1 MSSFEIAN
9 YSNLDALPRF
19 HAEEA
24 GADPRALNIHS
35 VEDNDPMKN
44 AASPAVRVGILSLQ
58 QQERSNQILS
68 STPPIA
74 EAISTAIAEINE
86 AGGILGQTLE
96 PITLGEIGR
105 SEALE
110 QNARSLLGDPMVKA
124 IFSWGTSPTLCQTIF
139 PLVEAADT
147 LLWHCD
153 RSPGGETFSRI
164 FYTGTCPNQR
174 VEAAIAWLQKT
185 ERKQCY
191 IINSSDVLSQR
202 TGELFREQW
211 QEQGE
216 SESITVEEN
225 ADWEELLAA
234 IAAENP
240 DSINPDI
247 IIDTRINIPS
257 DEGMALYEAYQTAHL
272 SLERQ
277 PILTLNLSLSDIEK
291 LGDRAAGHYFL
302 SPYFPE
308 NRLPLPPF
316 LPGNDIAAAAHTQIH
331 LWKQAVET
339 ADSFQIDRV
348 RAAAI
353 GQTFSETGGIVR
365 LAPNQYL
372 ARPLFIGRYRQG
384 NFSIADRSDRPL
396 NPLPWL
402 GCTLQSPVIS
412 YQSPVTH
419 PPTPNPPPSPLPRE
433 GAQERE
439 SNNQQPIT
447 RNPIAEL
454 EEERAKRQE
463 IEAAV
468 QEYGNALRALFAA
481 TSDAILITDASGC
494 YLRIAPTQ
502 PLPPFSHDLIGNNLH
517 DIFSPDQADRFLLGI
532 RTALEEKHP
541 VQCDYQW
548 ENQWFSATISPIN
561 DNEALWIVRDISKQ
575 KEIEWK
581 REQTLLEFKQQFQER
596 TSALRDV
603 SDRLVGEVVERQ
615 HAEDA
620 LSAAKD
626 QLQAILDAVPGIV
639 SWISADLRYLGVNHH
654 LAGMF
659 NLKPDAFIGQDI
671 GFLNA
676 SEEFIS
682 FIRDFFASEATDD
695 FREITSHVQGSSRTY
710 LIVVQKYDRG
720 KAAFTVGID
729 VTKRQQALDA
739 LARSKAQL
747 QAVLEA
753 VPGIVSWISSDL
765 SYLGVNRHLA
775 KTFNLT
781 PEDFAGKNIGF
792 LQASGDFN
800 QFVQDFF
807 ASPEQDNFREVEAL
821 VDGETRNYLIAAQ
834 KYDDGAAAFTVGI
847 DVTDR
852 QRAIED
858 LHFTKDQLQ
867 AVLEAVPGIVS
878 WIGSDLRYLGVN
890 RHLAK
895 TFDLP
900 VEAFAGESLGFLQA
914 SKDFNEFVANFFASP
929 EQDNFREVE
938 ALVDGETR
946 NYLIAAQKYDEGRA
960 AFTVGIDV
968 TERQQALEG
977 LQKAEEKYRT
987 IFENAVEGIFQTTP
1001 DGRYLSAN
1009 PALARIYGYDS
1020 PAELMANLENLE
1032 ERLYLDPQRRR
1043 IFTHTIE
1050 TEGGVVGFEA
1060 QVRRRDG
1067 ELRWISENARAVR
1080 DKKGQILYYE
1090 GTVED
1095 ITDRKQAEEEL
1106 RKLNEELEMRVQ
1118 QRTNELQQLNLQ
1130 LLLEIGERERIE
1142 SALRT
1147 SEAELKALFAAMTDI
1162 ITVFDAKGNYA
1173 KIVTTNSETIYSP
1186 KSQLLGKNVLEVFS
1200 PEQAQIFL
1208 DHIRDA
1214 LASGETVYT
1223 EYSLDGNSGI
1233 SQGKRS
1239 STAWFSASVSP
1250 LPNNCVIWVA
1260 RNITKRKQMQLKV
1273 EKAEEKYRSIFENA
1287 AEGIFQSTRDGRYIS
1302 ANPALVEMY
1311 GYDSFV
1317 EMAALVPQ
1325 IDRCY
1330 VEPELRSVFR
1340 EELERKGSVTG
1351 FKAQVKRK
1359 DCSLI
1364 WISENARVV
1373 RDNDG
1378 NILFY
1383 EGTVADITKQKEA
1396 EDALRLEREKSERLL
1411 LNILPKAIAE
1421 RLKQNEKSIAERFD
1435 SVSILF
1441 ADIVEFTSLSARIS
1455 PTALVDLLNEMF
1467 SAFDK
1472 LVKWH
1477 NLEKIKTIGDSYMVA
1492 GGLLDTAE
1500 EHAVAIADL
1509 ALDMQLAISKFRQED
1524 GQPFRVRIGINTGPV
1539 VAGTIGLHKFAY
1551 DLWGDTV
1558 NVASRMESHGKANAI
1573 QVTDDT
1579 YQLLKGK
1586 FFFEERGEV
1595 PIKGKGNMTTYFLQ
1609 GRL

>member
-9 YSNLDALPRF
+9 YLDLDALPRF

-24 GADPRALNIHS
+24 GADPRALNINS
-35 VEDNDPMKN
+35 VEDKDLMKH
-44 AASPAVRVGILSLQ
+44 AASPALRVGILSLQ
-58 QQERSNQILS
+58 QNEKSNSILS
-68 STPPIA
+68 SALPIA
-74 EAISTAIAEINE
+74 DAISTAIAEINE
-86 AGGILGQTLE
+86 AEGVLGQRLE
-96 PITLGEIGR
+96 PITITEINN

-110 QNARSLLGDPMVKA
+110 RQTRSLLEDPRVKA
-124 IFSWGTSPTLCQTIF
+124 IFSWGTSPTLCQKIF
-139 PLVEAADT
+139 PLVETANT

-153 RSPGGETFSRI
+153 RTPGGETFSRI

-185 ERKQCY
+185 ERKKCY
-191 IINSSDVLSQR
+191 MIDSPVPLSQR
-202 TGELFREQW
+202 TGKIFREQW
-211 QEQGE
+211 QARGE
-216 SESITVEEN
+216 LKHVAVGEN
-225 ADWEELLAA
+225 PDWEALLAA
-234 IAAENP
+234 IATE
-240 DSINPDI
+240 NPDI
-247 IIDTRINIPS
+247 IIDTRS
-257 DEGMALYEAYQTAHL
+257 DDATALYEAYQNTDLAP
-272 SLERQ
+272 ECC
-277 PILTLNLSLSDIEK
+277 PILALNFSLNDIEN
-291 LGDRAAGHYFL
+291 LGNRGEGHYFL
-302 SPYFPE
+302 SPYFPAKGS
-308 NRLPLPPF
+308 PLPAF
-316 LPGNDIAAAAHTQIH
+316 LPANEIAAAAYTQVY

-339 ADSFQIDRV
+339 AGSFQIDRV

-353 GQTFSETGGIVR
+353 GQTFSETSGIVC
-365 LAPNQYL
+365 LTPNQHL
-372 ARPLFIGRYRQG
+372 ARPLFVGSYRQG
-384 NFSIADRSDRPL
+384 NFSLAYSSNRAI
-396 NPLPWL
+396 NPIPWL
-402 GCTLQSPVIS
+402 GLQSPFTRDAPRPKS
-412 YQSPVTH
+412 H
-419 PPTPNPPPSPLPRE
+419 PSPISPSVPLLQRE
-433 GAQERE
+433 VKENE
-439 SNNQQPIT
+439 NSQPT
-447 RNPIAEL
+447 THKNLIAEL
-454 EEERAKRQE
+454 EGERERRKE

-468 QEYGNALRALFAA
+468 QEYGTALRALFAA
-481 TSDAILITDASGC
+481 TSDAILITDANGC
-494 YLRIAPTQ
+494 YLRVAPTQ
-502 PLPPFSHDLIGNNLH
+502 PLPPFSHDSIGRTLH
-517 DIFSPDQADRFLLGI
+517 DIFPPERADRFLDCI
-532 RTALEEKHP
+532 RTAIEEQRP
-541 VQCDYQW
+541 VQLEYHW
-548 ENQWFSATISPIN
+548 ENTWFSATISPIN
-561 DNEALWIVRDISKQ
+561 DNEVLWIVRDISQQKQ
-575 KEIEWK
+575 IEWK

-596 TSALRDV
+596 TTALRDV

-620 LSAAKD
+620 LNAAKD
-626 QLQAILDAVPGIV
+626 QLQAILDAVPGNV
-639 SWISADLRYLGVNHH
+639 SWISSDLRYLGVNHH
-654 LAGMF
+654 LAGKF

-676 SEEFIS
+676 SEEFIN
-682 FIRDFFASEATDD
+682 FIRDFFASEAMDD
-695 FREITSHVQGSSRTY
+695 FREITSYVQGSSRTY
-710 LIVVQKYDRG
+710 LIVVQKYNRG

-729 VTKRQQALDA
+729 VTKRQEALNA

-765 SYLGVNRHLA
+765 RYLGVNRHLA

-781 PEDFAGKNIGF
+781 PEDFVGKNIGF
-792 LQASGDFN
+792 LQASDDFN
-800 QFVQDFF
+800 QFVQEFF
-807 ASPEQDNFREVEAL
+807 AAPEQDNFREVEAL
-821 VDGETRNYLIAAQ
+821 VDGETRNFLIAAQ
-834 KYDDGAAAFTVGI
+834 KYDNGEAAFTVGI
-847 DVTDR
+847 DITDR
-852 QRAIED
+852 QQAIED

-900 VEAFAGESLGFLQA
+900 VEAFTGQSLGFLQA
-914 SKDFNEFVANFFASP
+914 SEDFNEFVSNFFASS

-938 ALVDGETR
+938 TIVEGEPR
-946 NYLIAAQKYDEGRA
+946 NFLIAAQKYDEGRA

-968 TERQQALEG
+968 TERQQALEA

-1020 PAELMANLENLE
+1020 PEDLIANLDNLE
-1032 ERLYLDPQRRR
+1032 ERLYVDPQRRR

-1060 QVRRRDG
+1060 HVRRRDG
-1067 ELRWISENARAVR
+1067 QLRWISENARAVR
-1080 DKKGQILYYE
+1080 DKKGKILYYE

-1095 ITDRKQAEEEL
+1095 ITDRKLAEEKL
-1106 RKLNEELEMRVQ
+1106 RKLNEELETRVQ

-1162 ITVFDAKGNYA
+1162 ITVFDANGNYA

-1186 KSQLLGKNVLEVFS
+1186 KSELLGKNVREVFS
-1200 PEQAQIFL
+1200 SEQAQIFR
-1208 DHIRDA
+1208 DNIRDA
-1214 LASGETVYT
+1214 LETGETVYI
-1223 EYSLDGNSGI
+1223 EYSLDAAQPGDVIGDRSG
-1233 SQGKRS
+1233 
-1239 STAWFSASVSP
+1239 TVWFSASVSP

-1302 ANPALVEMY
+1302 ANPALVAMY
-1311 GYDSFV
+1311 GYDSFA
-1317 EMAALVPQ
+1317 EMAALVSQ

-1330 VEPELRSVFR
+1330 VEPELRNTFR
-1340 EELERKGSVTG
+1340 EQLERKGSVNG

-1359 DCSLI
+1359 DGSSI
-1364 WISENARVV
+1364 WTSENARVV

-1396 EDALRLEREKSERLL
+1396 EDALRLEREKSDRLL

-1441 ADIVEFTSLSARIS
+1441 ADIVEFTSLSAKIS

-1467 SAFDK
+1467 SSFDK
-1472 LVKWH
+1472 LTQWY

-1492 GGLLDTAE
+1492 GGLPDTTVNHAE
-1500 EHAVAIADL
+1500 AMADL
-1509 ALDMQLAISKFRQED
+1509 ALDMQLAISKFEREE
-1524 GQPFRVRIGINTGPV
+1524 GQPFQVRIGINTGPV
-1539 VAGTIGLHKFAY
+1539 VAGVIGINKFIY

-1558 NVASRMESHGKANAI
+1558 NVASRMESQGKSNEI
-1573 QVTDDT
+1573 QITEDT
-1579 YQLLKGK
+1579 YELIKDR
-1586 FFFEERGEV
+1586 FFFEEQGEI
-1595 PIKGKGNMTTYFLQ
+1595 PIKGKGKMKTYFLK